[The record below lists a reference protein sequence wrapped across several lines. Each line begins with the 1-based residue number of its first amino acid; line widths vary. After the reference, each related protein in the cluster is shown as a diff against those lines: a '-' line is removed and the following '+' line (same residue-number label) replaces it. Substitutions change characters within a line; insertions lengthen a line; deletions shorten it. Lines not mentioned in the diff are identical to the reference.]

1 MSKKSKKPA
10 KPAAPQVK
18 PVKRPKARRTTKPAS
33 SPVAKVPRKALQP
46 RRTPR
51 RAPRPVAVPEV
62 SLSSSAPSAAAFT
75 AAPVPPAALTVTATI
90 DVGFGNTLFIR
101 GQGAGLNWSS
111 GVAMQCEADDRW
123 SITLPTHG
131 AVVFKFLVN
140 DLSWSQGEN
149 YEAQAGEVIQ
159 VSPSF

>member
-18 PVKRPKARRTTKPAS
+18 PVKRPKAPRTTKAKP
-33 SPVAKVPRKALQP
+33 SPVTKVPRKALKP
-46 RRTPR
+46 RRIPS
-51 RAPRPVAVPEV
+51 RAPQPVAVPEV
-62 SLSSSAPSAAAFT
+62 ALSSTAVT
-75 AAPVPPAALTVTATI
+75 AAPVLPTAVTVTAMI

-111 GVAMQCEADDRW
+111 GVAMECEAEDRW

-131 AVVFKFLVN
+131 AVVFKLLVN

-149 YEAQAGEVIQ
+149 YEAQPGESIQ

>member
-18 PVKRPKARRTTKPAS
+18 PVKRTKPRRTAAEAPL
-33 SPVAKVPRKALQP
+33 VAKVPRKAL
-46 RRTPR
+46 TPR
-51 RAPRPVAVPEV
+51 RVAHRTPQPIPIVAGEVAAPAPAAPVAAIPVAVP
-62 SLSSSAPSAAAFT
+62 
-75 AAPVPPAALTVTATI
+75 PAAVTVAATI

-111 GVAMQCEADDRW
+111 GVAMRCEADDRW

-131 AVVFKFLVN
+131 PVVFKLLVN

-149 YEAQAGEVIQ
+149 YQALPGEAVS